1 VFDSD
6 VRAVSGGFT
15 LQEPPLIR
23 SGESLG
29 FVSSLSSMSTLMA
42 DGKVSGASRRA
53 VDGTG
58 IKSVNAWFAD
68 RETL

>member
-1 VFDSD
+1 
-6 VRAVSGGFT
+6 
-15 LQEPPLIR
+15 
-23 SGESLG
+23 
-29 FVSSLSSMSTLMA
+29 MSTLMA